1 MNTVLAL
8 VAAIG
13 TFYGATIG
21 TNVRTIV
28 GAPFPEV
35 VTSDVGQ
42 IWTWHAS
49 GGAIAVTTRATT
61 GDDGTIRMID
71 VLARGNAPG
80 PDIAMPVPS
89 RARLTFGKAVAAD
102 ADALFGAPEFEGA
115 GAYPD
120 GGGQAGFR
128 GYAFENG
135 REAVLLFDAG
145 GGPLREM
152 FFGERSALARA
163 GLIPHEASPDIF
175 KAATLSKLGA
185 ADFGK
190 PKEGVAYTR
199 IAVNADGSVAGAS
212 VFISSGDRDLDDIAL
227 LIDRGCTFV
236 PASLNGAPV
245 ASVYFRREDFVLTG
259 GGKP

>member
-1 MNTVLAL
+1 MMNILAM

-13 TFYGATIG
+13 TFYGATLG
-21 TNVRTIV
+21 TNVRAIV
-28 GAPFPEV
+28 AAPFPDV

-42 IWTWHAS
+42 IWTWRATA
-49 GGAIAVTTRATT
+49 GAIAVTMRATT

-71 VLARGNAPG
+71 VLARGTAAG
-80 PDIAMPVPS
+80 PDIAMPVAS

-115 GAYPD
+115 GPFPD
-120 GGGQAGFR
+120 GGGQAAFR
-128 GYAFENG
+128 GYAFAND

-152 FFGERSALARA
+152 FFGERAALARA
-163 GLIPHEASPDIF
+163 GLIPHEAPPDIF
-175 KAATLSKLGA
+175 KAATLAKLGS

-199 IAVNADGSVAGAS
+199 IAVNADGSVAGAT
-212 VFISSGDRDLDDIAL
+212 VFVSSGDSDLDAIAL
-227 LIDRGCTFV
+227 LIDRGSTFV
-236 PASLNGAPV
+236 PASRNGAPV
-245 ASVYFRREDFVLTG
+245 ASVYFRREAFILS